1 MMNVQASASLIALCL
16 SACAA
21 PPTKHLPAPGA
32 LGPYSASV
40 RANGFVFF
48 AGRIGATRGSFDEEV
63 ETAIGA
69 LEVELKREGLELSD
83 LVNVTVYLTD
93 MSKYESFNAIY
104 ARRVPEPYPAR
115 TAVAVIALPAE
126 AHVSLQ
132 AVARER

>member
-1 MMNVQASASLIALCL
+1 MKAVQTSASLIALCL
-16 SACAA
+16 AACSAPA
-21 PPTKHLPAPGA
+21 TVHMPAPGA

-40 RANGFVFF
+40 RANGLVFF
-48 AGRIGATRGSFDEEV
+48 AARIGATKGSFDEEV

-69 LEVELKREGLELSD
+69 LEVELKRAGLALSD
-83 LVNVTVYLTD
+83 LVSVTVYLTD